1 MNIFSLLLILS
12 AILPSI
18 WNLLQSYYYSKH
30 QINVYEPQ
38 NKSQKGFS
46 IIVAEK
52 NESKKTIEGLIHNL
66 LGINYEKYEIIII
79 SDDPKEK
86 FKEKYHEYMN
96 IEKLKILNRSNPD
109 GGKAGALNYGVRYA
123 KYEYLVFLDSDARV
137 DKDFLS
143 RLAFHD
149 FSVASYRL
157 RIYNAETDVQRYYKE
172 FTEKV
177 MDSLFK
183 VRYYLGLPI
192 FPNGSAFC
200 IRKDILIKVGGW
212 KENIITEDLELG
224 IRLFLHN
231 YKIKYFDDI
240 IVYSLAPFT
249 LDDLYKQIERW
260 SYGSAQLLLQSIK
273 LFKKGI
279 RGIEGILYTQQWGIY
294 GLFIFMLILLSSLNF
309 ILKIPVLI
317 FVLSIVVYG
326 TSVSI
331 YALVYKQRVNDYKL
345 PLVILNAS
353 LAGYFKGLIRLP
365 FKWTITPKEMEKG
378 GKKEKIKIWI
388 TIPLLFSFLN
398 IILGNILPSIILLF
412 FSIMESVV

>member
-12 AILPSI
+12 AILPSV

-66 LGINYEKYEIIII
+66 LDINYEKYEIIII

-86 FKEKYHEYMN
+86 FEEKYREYMN
-96 IEKLKILNRSNPD
+96 IEKLKILHRNNPV
-109 GGKAGALNYGVRYA
+109 GGKAGALNYGVKHS

-143 RLAFHD
+143 KLALYD
-149 FSVASYRL
+149 FNVASYRL

-231 YKIKYFDDI
+231 YKIKYLDDI

-260 SYGSAQLLLQSIK
+260 SYGSAQLLLQSFK

-279 RGIEGILYTQQWGIY
+279 RGIEGVLYAQQWGIY

-309 ILKIPVLI
+309 ILKIPLLVFI
-317 FVLSIVVYG
+317 LSIVVYG
-326 TSVSI
+326 MSVSI
-331 YALVYKQRVNDYKL
+331 YALVYKQKVNNYKL

-353 LAGYFKGLIRLP
+353 IAGYCKGLIRLP
-365 FKWTITPKEMEKG
+365 FKWTITPKEMEKEV
-378 GKKEKIKIWI
+378 KKEKIKVWI

-398 IILGNILPSIILLF
+398 IIFGNILPSIILLF